1 MEVTSKAIQLSLLT
15 QLPTVIN
22 SDYSEV
28 AYWLYTRRLFVA
40 IVSQNN
46 KCVYV
51 VKLYFYLLRILLM
64 FIVNQHFCVY
74 MGDML

>member
-22 SDYSEV
+22 SDYSDV

-40 IVSQNN
+40 IRKSE
-46 KCVYV
+46 
-51 VKLYFYLLRILLM
+51 
-64 FIVNQHFCVY
+64 
-74 MGDML
+74 